1 MNFLLD
7 ESAEFRL
14 AALLQ
19 QHGHYVKAI
28 AHDYPSG
35 LPDRQV
41 LAIAK
46 NEQRILITNDRDFGE
61 LIFRQRMP
69 HAGVILFRLCLSTEN
84 RTTAITENRPTPISF
99 LRKYLLPVRLQASWL
114 SVLAGPTET

>member
-1 MNFLLD
+1 MKFLLD

-14 AALLQ
+14 AAFLQ

-69 HAGVILFRLCLSTEN
+69 HAGVILFRLRDQSLATKM
-84 RTTAITENRPTPISF
+84 T
-99 LRKYLLPVRLQASWL
+99 WL
-114 SVLAGPTET
+114 SHILNQYSDRLDRFLVVTARGIRIRE